1 MRGLCRDRQGLEEL
15 EKQGVDI
22 MQVDYQDE
30 NKMKQAVQESRC
42 VFMIPEHSSNRV
54 KEAEML
60 MRVAK
65 QAKVEH
71 MAMLSWVG
79 MDAVQHDRERWR
91 HLNQYHQIEEK
102 LKQQFGEH
110 NCCIIRST
118 MFNQFFYY
126 VTPMVEDRNALCL
139 PVKQD
144 QRWGTV
150 DLRDVVEAI
159 CKLVRHNIQV
169 GRGQGQKQ
177 LYRFTP
183 THLMNGQEMARGM
196 AEAVERSPDELKYHQ
211 IKQEEM
217 WQHLKRIRDDERFR
231 ERQPGGGTETR
242 YTVPIGR
249 YLNDHCIEL
258 LLEFMELASRGKAEI
273 KSHDLKE
280 ILGREPQPLHE
291 YFKKNRDQF
300 KRFR

>member
-1 MRGLCRDRQGLEEL
+1 
-15 EKQGVDI
+15 
-22 MQVDYQDE
+22 
-30 NKMKQAVQESRC
+30 
-42 VFMIPEHSSNRV
+42 
-54 KEAEML
+54 
-60 MRVAK
+60 
-65 QAKVEH
+65 
-71 MAMLSWVG
+71 

-139 PVKQD
+139 PIKQD

-159 CKLVRHNIQV
+159 CKLVRQNVQV

-196 AEAVERSPDELKYHQ
+196 AEAVERNPDEFKYHQ

-217 WQHLKRIRDDERFR
+217 WHHLKRIRDDERFR

-258 LLEFMELASRGKAEI
+258 LLEFMELTNRGKAEI